1 MPNPFED
8 LKSEKQMI
16 LEMVH
21 RVLTELKEGVF
32 DGKPFFNR
40 RYTFQI
46 GRHGRL
52 GYTIEGSYSKKEY
65 GGWSFGKYSRSIEGE
80 WVLHHDRLITVVLV
94 LGSSDR
100 PQSFAC
106 EASHKET
113 EETNRQSCSLD
124 EESLIATLRALFQK
138 TFR

>member
-8 LKSEKQMI
+8 LKSEKQKM

-21 RVLTELKEGVF
+21 RVLTQLKEGLF
-32 DGKPFFNR
+32 DGNPFFR
-40 RYTFQI
+40 RTIQI

-52 GYTIEGSYSKKEY
+52 GYTIESSYMEESHSS
-65 GGWSFGKYSRSIEGE
+65 WSNGKFCYKIEGE
-80 WVLHHDRLITVVLV
+80 RVLKTDRLITVVLV

-100 PQSFAC
+100 PQSFDC
-106 EASHKET
+106 EASNKKT
-113 EETNRQSCSLD
+113 GETNRQSCSLD
-124 EESLIATLRALFQK
+124 ETSLIATLRALFQK